1 MPIPTIRIISACE
14 VTRLVGLI
22 DPAKV
27 VIGGQS
33 DPESRYF
40 NPMIV

>member
-1 MPIPTIRIISACE
+1 
-14 VTRLVGLI
+14 VGLI

-33 DPESRYF
+33 DPEARYF
-40 NPMIV
+40 NPIIVYPVNWKIDSWRMKS